1 MNYMNYINRYELR
14 LINKLLLMKCN
25 FLLGEA
31 LYFIKLHT
39 LINYL

>member
-1 MNYMNYINRYELR
+1 MDYMKHINRYELR
-14 LINKLLLMKCN
+14 IINKLLLMKCN
-25 FLLGEA
+25 FLLGEV